1 MRIAA
6 ILVAAGSGTRF
17 GADLPKQFLM
27 LAGKPVIRHAAEALA
42 AHVCLLQPVGD
53 AEPIEA
59 ALRGVARCL
68 PVIPGGATRQDSV
81 RAGLEALAP
90 HQPDI
95 VLIHD
100 AARPF
105 IPEGTIPA
113 LLAALRESPGAIPA
127 APVADTLKRVV
138 RGVITETV
146 PRAGLFRAQTPQ
158 AFRFQALLAA
168 HRSGVTGATDDASL
182 LEAAGETVE
191 VVPGSDDNIK
201 LTYPEDLVRLERI
214 MAASLIPTVLTARVG
229 TGFDVHVL
237 EAGRPLFLCGVKV
250 PHEKGLAGHSDAD
263 VGIHALCDAIYGALA
278 EGDIG
283 RHFPPSEATWK
294 DADSARFLVH
304 AAERIA
310 ARGGRLVNAD
320 VTLICERPKITPH
333 APAMIERLASLLGV
347 DAGRI
352 SVKATTTEGLGFT
365 GRGEGI
371 AAQAVVSILVPDTF
385 PLSPETAKS

>member
-17 GADLPKQFLM
+17 GTELPKQFLTV
-27 LAGKPVIRHAAEALA
+27 AGKPVIRHAAEALA
-42 AHVCLLQPVGD
+42 THVSLLQPVGD

-59 ALRGVARCL
+59 ALLGVPFCL

-81 RAGLEALAP
+81 HAGLEALAP
-90 HQPDI
+90 FAPDI
-95 VLIHD
+95 VLVHD
-100 AARPF
+100 AARPV
-105 IPEGTIPA
+105 IPPGTIPA
-113 LLAALRESPGAIPA
+113 LLAALKAFPGAIPA

-146 PRAGLFRAQTPQ
+146 SRAGLFRAQTPQ

-168 HRSGVTGATDDASL
+168 HRSGLTGATDDASL

-214 MAASLIPTVLTARVG
+214 MAVPLISPALVPRVG

-237 EAGRPLFLCGVKV
+237 EAGRPLFLCGVNV
-250 PHEKGLAGHSDAD
+250 PHEMGLAGHSDAD

-283 RHFPPSEATWK
+283 RHFPPSEASWK
-294 DADSARFLVH
+294 DADSARFLTH

-320 VTLICERPKITPH
+320 VTLICEQPKITPH
-333 APAMIERLASLLGV
+333 APAMITRLALLLGV
-347 DAGRI
+347 DPGRI
-352 SVKATTTEGLGFT
+352 SVKATTTERLGFT

-371 AAQAVVSILVPDTF
+371 AAQAVVSILVP
-385 PLSPETAKS
+385 E